1 MSPAGD
7 APVALADESLAR
19 LEARY
24 VAERMAT
31 EARLAAHYA
40 ALARQEAQQRRGA
53 VAAGVVVA
61 VILAG
66 AAWWALA
73 AVWP

>member
-1 MSPAGD
+1 MSGGGD
-7 APVALADESLAR
+7 APVALADEPLAR

-40 ALARQEAQQRRGA
+40 TLARQEAQQRRGA
-53 VAAGVVVA
+53 VIAGVGVA
-61 VILAG
+61 VILG
-66 AAWWALA
+66 LAAWWAVA